1 MVSIEVTFAWIR
13 VRGVRVQRRLVEW
26 AGCVHCWA
34 KLCIEVLCILMICK
48 TLCKFEFASKVPK
61 GGVLVGVM
69 REISHVAQ
77 LGRVQVFKSNWPLS
91 ECMIRNPSLSI
102 KDKWKYDPV

>member
-1 MVSIEVTFAWIR
+1 
-13 VRGVRVQRRLVEW
+13 
-26 AGCVHCWA
+26 
-34 KLCIEVLCILMICK
+34 MICK